1 MLGLGGLYACLICRV
16 FHWPVPDSPTPS
28 TLRPPPTEE
37 ELTPTMAA
45 ARRLA
50 QTLAQSRGFDAERI
64 LSLVRRLL
72 REPKAQ
78 DLGLGI
84 AADISE
90 RLVSRVIRGLFQL
103 PPETGVGSYANASTG
118 AGTAAS
124 SSSSSSTSASASA
137 SASAA

>member
-1 MLGLGGLYACLICRV
+1 MIETKTN
-16 FHWPVPDSPTPS
+16 PT
-28 TLRPPPTEE
+28 PTEE
-37 ELTPTMAA
+37 DLTPTMAA

-50 QTLAQSRGFDAERI
+50 RTLAQSRGFDAERI

-103 PPETGVGSYANASTG
+103 PPETGAAAGSS
-118 AGTAAS
+118 AGPSAS
-124 SSSSSSTSASASA
+124 S
-137 SASAA
+137 AA

>member
-1 MLGLGGLYACLICRV
+1 
-16 FHWPVPDSPTPS
+16 
-28 TLRPPPTEE
+28 
-37 ELTPTMAA
+37 MAA

-64 LSLVRRLL
+64 LSLARRLL

-103 PPETGVGSYANASTG
+103 PPETGAGAYASSSAGASASASAATG
-118 AGTAAS
+118 AGAA
-124 SSSSSSTSASASA
+124 ASASA

>member
-1 MLGLGGLYACLICRV
+1 
-16 FHWPVPDSPTPS
+16 
-28 TLRPPPTEE
+28 
-37 ELTPTMAA
+37 MAA

-50 QTLAQSRGFDAERI
+50 RTLAQSRGFDAERI

-103 PPETGVGSYANASTG
+103 PPPGRDTTG
-118 AGTAAS
+118 AGAS
-124 SSSSSSTSASASA
+124 SSSS
-137 SASAA
+137 AAAA

>member
-1 MLGLGGLYACLICRV
+1 
-16 FHWPVPDSPTPS
+16 
-28 TLRPPPTEE
+28 
-37 ELTPTMAA
+37 MAA

-50 QTLAQSRGFDAERI
+50 RTLAQSRGFDAERL

-90 RLVSRVIRGLFQL
+90 RLVSRVIRGIFQL
-103 PPETGVGSYANASTG
+103 PPPETGY
-118 AGTAAS
+118 
-124 SSSSSSTSASASA
+124 ASASA
-137 SASAA
+137 GASSGSASTSSSSAA